1 MLDYKIS
8 YESSSYQDIDEMMS
22 DIDFVLGEEPCSN
35 SDIKVGVGFSFRPI
49 EMENTVEV
57 KRHI

>member
-1 MLDYKIS
+1 
-8 YESSSYQDIDEMMS
+8 MMS

-57 KRHI
+57 KRHIWLYIKCKTTQSFIWLS

>member
-1 MLDYKIS
+1 
-8 YESSSYQDIDEMMS
+8 MMS